1 MNITG
6 VKIRKLYDSGPM
18 RALVSI
24 TVDDDLAVHDL
35 KVIAGPNRLF
45 VAMPSR
51 KEETGGFRDIAHPIG
66 QDARRQIE
74 NAVLSAYYAAVAE
87 AAGLPS

>member
-6 VKIRKLYDSGPM
+6 VNIRKLYDSGPM
-18 RALVSI
+18 RALVSV
-24 TVDDDLAVHDL
+24 TVDGDFAVHDL
-35 KVIAGPNRLF
+35 KVIQGRGRLF

-74 NAVLSAYYAAVAE
+74 DAVLSAYYAAVTD